1 LLPCN
6 REKVR
11 IIMKNITIRILIA
24 SFAAMVFISEARAQI
39 VTTDKALLVANNWIN
54 TIIRKK
60 GCWGE
65 ADSAYVDSIQEFKR
79 GERVLGYFCNVEP
92 AGYIIVSLRREFAP
106 VKAYSARTELE
117 PEMDE
122 GMADFLKGRMVRILD
137 KVEKQFGSV
146 TTARSEDVSGLFK
159 VDYKEAWE
167 QLVVG
172 VPPIEKA
179 DVGAEAAADYV
190 DGGNYQEGDELID
203 ARWHQGYPYNLFC
216 PAPPPGS
223 GCTEDRCTVGCN
235 ATAGAQ
241 VLHYWAWPPTG
252 VGEPYDDEYQWWY
265 MPNQVFD
272 TSPIA
277 QIIAVAELSYEVGI
291 AGQQSYCVNNSCAT
305 ASHIENMR
313 PGYIAHFRYNPGSWV
328 LYRSVYSA
336 SAWFNVIKA
345 QLNKNL
351 PMTYGIAGHAIICD
365 GWQVVS
371 TLMQIHMNWGSGTSS
386 STRWYTLDVDWPH
399 DPEEHLLGDHY
410 PIPAIGST
418 VAAGTYPRNSFP
430 YRYFDQDAYAGFST
444 TFASGNYL
452 QFLHGIRMKANGYIR
467 VESTPSVNTRL
478 FSRGDP
484 GHGIRLL
491 GGTMELYSGGSV
503 KLY

>member
-1 LLPCN
+1 
-6 REKVR
+6 
-11 IIMKNITIRILIA
+11 MKKLKIPILIA
-24 SFAAMVFISEARAQI
+24 SFAAMVLVSEVRAEL
-39 VTTDKALLVANNWIN
+39 VTTDEALTVANNWIN
-54 TIIRKK
+54 VIIQKK
-60 GCWGE
+60 GSWGD
-65 ADSAYVDSIQEFKR
+65 ANSAFVEDIQEFKR
-79 GERVLGYFCNVEP
+79 GKRTIGYFCNVKP
-92 AGYIIVSLRREFAP
+92 VGYIVVSLRKELAP
-106 VKAYSARTELE
+106 VKAYSARTGLD
-117 PEMDE
+117 PDMDE
-122 GMADFLKGRMVRILD
+122 GAADLLKARMERILD
-137 KVEKQFGSV
+137 KIVEKFGSV
-146 TTARSEDVSGLFK
+146 AAARSADVSSLFE
-159 VDYKEAWE
+159 VDYKPAWG
-167 QLVVG
+167 QLVAG
-172 VPPIEKA
+172 VLPIEKA

-190 DGGNYQEGDELID
+190 QGGNYQEGDELID
-203 ARWHQGYPYNLFC
+203 ARWHQWYPYNLFC

-241 VLHYWAWPPTG
+241 VLHYWAWPPKG
-252 VGEPYDDEYQWWY
+252 EGEPYDNDYLWWH

-305 ASHIENMR
+305 AGHINNMR

-328 LYRSVYSA
+328 LYRAGYAA

-345 QLNKNL
+345 QINKNL
-351 PMTYGIAGHAIICD
+351 PMTYGIAGHAIVCD
-365 GWQVVS
+365 GWQVVG
-371 TLMQIHMNWGSGTSS
+371 TLMQFHMNWGAGTSS
-386 STRWYTLDVDWPH
+386 ATKWYTLDVDWPY

-418 VAAGTYPRNSFP
+418 VVAGTYPKNSFP
-430 YRYFDQDAYAGFST
+430 FRYVDQDAYAGFST

-467 VESTPSVNTRL
+467 VESTAVQNTRL

-484 GHGIRLL
+484 KRGIRLL
-491 GGTMELYSGGSV
+491 GGTMTMYSGGSV

>member
-1 LLPCN
+1 
-6 REKVR
+6 
-11 IIMKNITIRILIA
+11 MKNITFRILIA
-24 SFAAMVFISEARAQI
+24 SFAVMACISETRAEI
-39 VTTDKALLVANNWIN
+39 VTTDEALVVANNWIN

-60 GCWGE
+60 GSWGD
-65 ADSAYVDSIQEFKR
+65 ADDAHAAGIKEFKS
-79 GERVLGYFCNVEP
+79 GERMIGYFCDVKP
-92 AGYIIVSLRREFAP
+92 VGYIVVSLRKELAP
-106 VKAYSARTELE
+106 VKAYSARNDLD
-117 PEMDE
+117 PDMDE
-122 GMADFLKGRMVRILD
+122 GTADLLKERMERILD
-137 KVEKQFGSV
+137 RVEKQFGSV
-146 TTARSEDVSGLFK
+146 TTARSEDVSSLFE

-167 QLVVG
+167 QLETG
-172 VPPIEKA
+172 ILPIAKA
-179 DVGAEAAADYV
+179 DVGAEAAAEYV
-190 DGGNYQEGDELID
+190 QGGNYQEGDELID

-235 ATAGAQ
+235 ATAGSQ

-277 QIIAVAELSYEVGI
+277 QIIAVSELCYEVGI
-291 AGQQSYCVNNSCAT
+291 AGNQAYCVSECAT
-305 ASHIENMR
+305 AGHIENMR
-313 PGYIAHFRYNPGSWV
+313 PGYINHFRYNPGSWV
-328 LYRSVYSA
+328 LYRAGYSA

-386 STRWYTLDVDWPH
+386 ATRWYTLDVDWPY

-418 VAAGTYPRNSFP
+418 VVAGTYPRNSFP
-430 YRYFDQDAYAGFST
+430 YRYFDQDATAGLST
-444 TFASGNYL
+444 TFTSGNYL
-452 QFLHGIRMKANGYIR
+452 QFLHGIRLRAPGYVRI
-467 VESTPSVNTRL
+467 ESSTTYDTRL
-478 FSRGDP
+478 FSRGDTSN
-484 GHGIRLL
+484 GIRLST
-491 GGTMELYSGGSV
+491 GTMTLNSGGSV